1 MLYRLSNKSGI
12 QKYVGCCLITYD
24 GKFFFKFLMPKT
36 NSEAYK
42 NKGISRIR
50 NRYTVHK

>member
-1 MLYRLSNKSGI
+1 
-12 QKYVGCCLITYD
+12 
-24 GKFFFKFLMPKT
+24 MPKT